1 MKKVVA
7 MLLTAVLAISC
18 LSACGSNGGSKSTV
32 IKIGGQ
38 GPLTGG
44 AAIYGLACQRAA
56 EIAVDEINEKAGKT
70 VFELKYEDDQ
80 HDVSVAANAYNALT
94 DWGMQVYLG
103 CVTSGPSLVTA
114 PMAAN
119 DNIFFLTPSGS
130 NADIVKAGKN
140 VFQMCFAD
148 PNQGSASAQYIK
160 NKELGSK
167 IAVIYQS
174 DIDYSM
180 GIYDTFMEK
189 ANELGLSVVSESSFV
204 TDAVDFSVQIAAAKD
219 AGADVLYLPIYYQE
233 ASLILAQCSN
243 AGYAPVMF
251 GVDGMDGILTMEGFD
266 TALAEDVMLL
276 TPFSADAPDE
286 KTKSFVAKY
295 QEKYGETPNQFAA
308 DTYDCVYAIYQA
320 VQAGKITADMSTS
333 DICDKLVEQFN
344 SMTFDGITGT
354 GMTWSEDGYV
364 TKDPKGMIIK
374 DGVYVGLD

>member
-1 MKKVVA
+1 MKKVIA
-7 MLLTAVLAISC
+7 MLLAAVLAVSC
-18 LSACGSNGGSKSTV
+18 LTACGNSGSSKNTV

-56 EIAVDEINEKAGKT
+56 QIAVDEINEKAGKT

-114 PMAAN
+114 PMAAD
-119 DNIFFLTPSGS
+119 DNIFFITPSGS

-140 VFQMCFAD
+140 VYQMCFAD
-148 PNQGSASAQYIK
+148 PNQGSASATYIK
-160 NKELGSK
+160 TKNLGTK
-167 IAVIYQS
+167 VAVIYQS

-180 GIYDTFMEK
+180 GIYDTFMEQ
-189 ANELGLSVVSESSFV
+189 AASEGLEIVSESSFV
-204 TDAVDFSVQIAAAKD
+204 TGAVDFSVQIAAAKD

-233 ASLILAQCSN
+233 ASLILAQCKN
-243 AGYAPVMF
+243 VDYAPVVF
-251 GVDGMDGILTMEGFD
+251 GVDGMDGILTLEGFD
-266 TALAEDVMLL
+266 TSLAEGVMLL
-276 TPFSADAPDE
+276 TPFSADSTDE
-286 KTKSFVAKY
+286 KTVNFVNKY
-295 QEKYGETPNQFAA
+295 NELYGEIPNQFAA
-308 DTYDCVYAIYQA
+308 DAYDCVYAIYEA
-320 VQAGKITADMSTS
+320 VQAGKITADMSAS

-364 TKDPKGMIIK
+364 TKDPKGMVITN
-374 DGVYVGLD
+374 GVYVGLD

>member
-1 MKKVVA
+1 MKKVIA
-7 MLLTAVLAISC
+7 TLLAAVLAVTC
-18 LSACGSNGGSKSTV
+18 LTACGNGGSKSSA

-38 GPLTGG
+38 GPLTGS

-56 EIAVDEINEKAGKT
+56 QIAVDEINEKAGKT

-94 DWGMQVYLG
+94 DWGMQIYLG
-103 CVTSGPSLVTA
+103 CVTSGPCLVTA

-130 NADIVKAGKN
+130 TADIVKAGSN
-140 VFQMCFAD
+140 VYQMCFAD
-148 PNQGSASAQYIK
+148 PNQGSASAEYIK
-160 NKELGSK
+160 KKELGSK

-180 GIYDTFMEK
+180 GIYDTFISK
-189 ANELGLSVVSESSFV
+189 AAELGLDVVSESSFV

-233 ASLILAQCSN
+233 ASLILAQCKN
-243 AGYAPVMF
+243 VDYAPVVF
-251 GVDGMDGILTMEGFD
+251 GVDGMDGILTLEGFD
-266 TALAEDVMLL
+266 TSLAEDVMLL
-276 TPFSADAPDE
+276 TPFSADASDE
-286 KTKSFVAKY
+286 KTQNFVKKY
-295 QEKYGETPNQFAA
+295 NELYNETPNQFAA

-320 VQAGKITADMSTS
+320 VQEGKLDASMSASDM
-333 DICDKLVEQFN
+333 CDKLVEQFN
-344 SMTFDGITGT
+344 TMTFDGITGT
-354 GMTWSEDGYV
+354 GMSWSEDGYV